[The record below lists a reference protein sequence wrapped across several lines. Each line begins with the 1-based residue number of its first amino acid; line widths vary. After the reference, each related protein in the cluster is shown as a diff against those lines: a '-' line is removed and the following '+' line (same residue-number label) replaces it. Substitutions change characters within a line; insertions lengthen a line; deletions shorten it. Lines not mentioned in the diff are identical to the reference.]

1 MSSLRR
7 EEIYSLLRAAG
18 LRADEPELTEVQHNL
33 SAILRAM
40 EDIDLPE
47 LNSQEPLPIIMS
59 EKPLD

>member
-18 LRADEPELTEVQHNL
+18 LRAEEPELTEVQHNL

-47 LNSQEPLPIIMS
+47 LNSQEPLPIIMP

>member
-7 EEIYSLLRAAG
+7 EEMYSLLRAAG

-47 LNSQEPLPIIMS
+47 LNSQEPLPIIMP

>member
-18 LRADEPELTEVQHNL
+18 LRADESELTEVQHNL

-47 LNSQEPLPIIMS
+47 LNSQEPLPIIMP